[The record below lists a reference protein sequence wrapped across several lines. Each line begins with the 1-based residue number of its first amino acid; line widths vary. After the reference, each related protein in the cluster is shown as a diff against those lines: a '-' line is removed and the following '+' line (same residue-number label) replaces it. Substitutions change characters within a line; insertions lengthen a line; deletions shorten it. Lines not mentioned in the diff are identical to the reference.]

1 MKRSKEKRAR
11 AVPAPIPAPASPS
24 VDEAGVNYFLHHF
37 VVGGQSSSRG
47 YLNYVSA
54 VYAAD
59 DGHPALVASMAAV
72 GLAALA
78 NSTRQPE
85 LSQHAHAKYRE
96 AIEHINTALASPVES
111 VKDSTLMSVI
121 SLSLVSEQMSKFETW
136 FRHVQGV
143 AALVVSR
150 GKTQFSRPA
159 AILMFNQVRADMAA
173 ACIHSHEPFPDD
185 LLELQEEASKHINT
199 SNGFWLLGTLA
210 ARCANLLSRVTHN
223 QRVGL
228 DDCLEEATMLQR
240 DFQYVLEIFAR
251 EEPYTTTWSRSGDPE
266 IVYNGRVGVY
276 QTSWAIRVWN
286 NSRMLQVVVCEIL
299 LHLLNEAL
307 ATPLTPACRMQ
318 MEIKLQ
324 ETLQILSNLGDN
336 ILATI
341 PQALGF
347 VSSVSEPQSS
357 VDLSAASVSGG
368 YLLTWCLYTI
378 GKSPVTDSKT
388 RRWIMRRL
396 QDIGQNGGIAMAL
409 QFVEDIDEIDKLARQ
424 VQG

>member
-1 MKRSKEKRAR
+1 MAK
-11 AVPAPIPAPASPS
+11 AVPVPARGPRPS

-37 VVGGQSSSRG
+37 VVGGRSSSRG

-59 DGHPALVASMAAV
+59 DGHPALQASMAAV

-85 LSQHAHAKYRE
+85 LSQHARAKYWK
-96 AIEHINTALASPVES
+96 AIGHVNTALASPVES

-121 SLSLVSEQMSKFETW
+121 SLSLVSEHMSKFETW

-143 AALVVSR
+143 AALLVSR

-173 ACIHSHEPFPDD
+173 ACIHSHEPFPKD
-185 LLELQEEASKHINT
+185 LLELQEEASKHVDA
-199 SNGFWLLGTLA
+199 SNGLWLLGTLA
-210 ARCANLLSRVTHN
+210 PRCANLLSGVTHKH
-223 QRVGL
+223 RVDL
-228 DDCLEEATMLQR
+228 ADYLEEATMLQR
-240 DFQYVLEIFAR
+240 DFQCVLEIFAA
-251 EEPYTTTWSRSGDPE
+251 EEPYTTVRSRSENLD
-266 IVYNGRVGVY
+266 IVYNGRVDLY

-286 NSRMLQVVVCEIL
+286 NSRILQVVVCEIL
-299 LHLLNEAL
+299 FHLLNKAL
-307 ATPLTPACRMQ
+307 ATPLAPASRVQ
-318 MEIKLQ
+318 MEMKLQ
-324 ETLQILSNLGDN
+324 ETLQILLDLGED
-336 ILATI
+336 ILATV

-347 VSSVSEPQSS
+347 VSSVSEPRSS

-368 YLLTWCLYTI
+368 HLLTWCLYTI

-388 RRWIMRRL
+388 RKWIMRHL
-396 QDIGQNGGIAMAL
+396 QNIGQNGGITMAL
-409 QFVEDIDEIDKLARQ
+409 QFVRDINEIDKLAGQ
-424 VQG
+424 K